1 MKLKNLPKA
10 EPALEPRYI
19 KNLGIKSYDA
29 DNLYPQNVRNIVL
42 NSKTGN
48 GCLERYADYL
58 EGRGITS
65 SLLAG
70 HIINLNGETLA
81 DLHGLVSKDLAT
93 FNGFAIHVNY
103 NIDGRIVDMHHVPFE
118 NVRLVE
124 ADDAGVIRQVALH
137 PDWSGQETRGGK
149 PIKVNKDTVDFIDV
163 FNPDPTVVL
172 KQMLEAG
179 GPQYYN
185 GQVLYYSRE
194 GHLQYPFATFHA
206 VLTEMSTDEGISNV
220 LNRNV
225 RNNFLPAGAFVRLKG
240 NGAPFTGDGLTDDQ
254 LSDDDTYSEDLMAL
268 QGDMES
274 VNIMDIT
281 VESKDDVPSFI
292 NMRGTNYDAEFT
304 NTATETKDCIYAK
317 FGQEGWLAI
326 RNGKVGFS
334 GTLIADVERDYAKRN
349 LKIQAAMTRSY
360 MAILANW
367 ATILPEPATSEALT
381 IVPLV
386 DLTPTKT
393 TNA

>member
-1 MKLKNLPKA
+1 MKIAKLPKP
-10 EPALEPRYI
+10 ERALDPQYI
-19 KNLGIKSYDA
+19 KKLDIKSYDA
-29 DNLYPQNVRNIVL
+29 DNLYPQNVRNIVAA
-42 NSKTGN
+42 SKTGS
-48 GCLERYADYL
+48 GCLDRYCDYL

-65 SLLAG
+65 EALAG
-70 HIINLNGETLA
+70 MAVNLNGEKLA
-81 DLHGLVSKDLAT
+81 DLHALVAKDLAT

-103 NIDGRIVDMHHVPFE
+103 NVDGKIVDMHHVPFE

-124 ADDAGVIRQVALH
+124 PDDAGIIRMVALH
-137 PDWSGQETRGGK
+137 PDWTGTETRGGK
-149 PIKVNKDTVDFIDV
+149 QLKINKDTVDYIDV
-163 FNPDPTVVL
+163 FNPDPVIVL
-172 KQMLEAG
+172 SQMVEAG
-179 GPQYYN
+179 GPQFYN

-240 NGAPFTGDGLTDDQ
+240 SGAPFTGDGVTEDHYTDDD
-254 LSDDDTYSEDLMAL
+254 SYDEDLMAL
-268 QGDMES
+268 QGDMEA

-281 VESKDDVPSFI
+281 VENKDDVPSFI
-292 NMRGTNYDAEFT
+292 NMRGNNYDAEFT
-304 NTATETKDCIYAK
+304 NTANETKDCIYAK

-334 GTLIADVERDYAKRN
+334 GTLVADVERDYAKRL
-349 LKIQAAMTRSY
+349 LKTQAAMTRAYRS
-360 MAILANW
+360 ILLYW
-367 ATILPEPATSEALT
+367 SQPLPEEATIDALT

-386 DLTPTKT
+386 DLTTP
-393 TNA
+393 NA